1 MLRLEVEF
9 KYYLK
14 AENIRP
20 AQLLNYCFIYIAVLT
35 YLGTYVLLKLETP
48 STDYIILFSRM

>member
-1 MLRLEVEF
+1 MLRLEVKF

-20 AQLLNYCFIYIAVLT
+20 AQLLNYYFSFIVVLI
-35 YLGTYVLLKLETP
+35 YFGTFVLLKLETP
-48 STDYIILFSRM
+48 FPII

>member
-1 MLRLEVEF
+1 MLRLEVVF

-20 AQLLNYCFIYIAVLT
+20 AQLHNYYFSFIVVLI
-35 YLGTYVLLKLETP
+35 YFGTFVLLKLETP
-48 STDYIILFSRM
+48 LSDYIILFSKM